1 MLQRSFAKASLLIL
15 LYIRI
20 GGSHIIKMQCNVSI
34 SGLYDIHINILG
46 IPLLPYQPKVELR
59 TITAKDMMNDKVKCL
74 KIRSRVLDVV
84 KMLESTT
91 HNAFPIVDTEF
102 KSNSDH
108 GTQSFGRLRGL
119 MSRHDIV
126 TMLFHKIFVENNR
139 FGAAESYEM
148 LREKYPRFMR
158 LEDVVISDE
167 HLEFS
172 MDFSNALNSAP
183 YTAMFTMSMPA
194 VYSLFRNMGMRVN
207 IS

>member
-1 MLQRSFAKASLLIL
+1 M
-15 LYIRI
+15 
-20 GGSHIIKMQCNVSI
+20 G
-34 SGLYDIHINILG
+34 
-46 IPLLPYQPKVELR
+46 
-59 TITAKDMMNDKVKCL
+59 
-74 KIRSRVLDVV
+74 
-84 KMLESTT
+84 
-91 HNAFPIVDTEF
+91 FPIVDTEF

-183 YTAMFTMSMPA
+183 YTAMFTMSHE
-194 VYSLFRNMGMRVN
+194 SGIFFL
-207 IS
+207 